1 MSFMNNL
8 YNNDEKDKKFR
19 LTRGKLILFAI
30 GIILIIAMVI
40 VIIVLVNKKKPQ
52 YTTSDF
58 NKLEKRMVEEAP
70 FYLEQKNIT
79 LDSDEYK
86 IDLKNML
93 VKNGGTIDPS
103 KIIAAKICDGYVIV
117 KKESSINYNA
127 YIKCGNKY
135 MTNGYLSNDTTT
147 NSNKTTSSKD
157 VTKPDIVIIGDSEIT
172 ITVGSNYEDQGAKAT
187 DNEDGDITSKIKVTG
202 NVDTSKEGNYV
213 LTYSVSDKAGN
224 KDSKNRI
231 IYVVPKVT
239 TTVTNET
246 TTTIPSTT
254 TKKTTKSTT
263 KITTRAT
270 TKKPTTPPT
279 ITLRGDKTITIYI
292 GSNYNDPGYS
302 AKDSLGKD
310 ITSKVKVTSNIN
322 TSIAGVYYVT
332 YSVTDNYGN
341 SSSATRTISVKAST
355 VPLTGLSISPN
366 SVNLKK
372 GSNKK
377 LEVYFSP
384 TNATN
389 KTISWSS
396 SNSTIATVNSNG
408 VVTAKNVGTVII
420 TVKSYNGLSATSRI
434 TVVK

>member
-40 VIIVLVNKKKPQ
+40 VIIVVVNKKKPQ

-103 KIIAAKICDGYVIV
+103 KITAAKICDGYVIV
-117 KKESSINYNA
+117 KKENSINYNA

-172 ITVGSNYEDQGAKAT
+172 ITVGSKYEDQGAKAN
-187 DNEDGDITSKIKVTG
+187 DNVDGDITSKIKVTG

-224 KDSKNRI
+224 KDSKSRKI
-231 IYVVPKVT
+231 FVIS
-239 TTVTNET
+239 ET
-246 TTTIPSTT
+246 TTTKVSEVATTIATT
-254 TKKTTKSTT
+254 TKKQ
-263 KITTRAT
+263 TTRAT
-270 TKKPTTPPT
+270 TKVTTKKITTPPT
-279 ITLRGDKTITIYI
+279 ITLKGDKTITIYI

>member
-231 IYVVPKVT
+231 IYVIIKVRYKGG
-239 TTVTNET
+239 E
-246 TTTIPSTT
+246 IHLLIIL
-254 TKKTTKSTT
+254 
-263 KITTRAT
+263 KI
-270 TKKPTTPPT
+270 
-279 ITLRGDKTITIYI
+279 
-292 GSNYNDPGYS
+292 
-302 AKDSLGKD
+302 
-310 ITSKVKVTSNIN
+310 
-322 TSIAGVYYVT
+322 
-332 YSVTDNYGN
+332 
-341 SSSATRTISVKAST
+341 
-355 VPLTGLSISPN
+355 
-366 SVNLKK
+366 
-372 GSNKK
+372 
-377 LEVYFSP
+377 
-384 TNATN
+384 
-389 KTISWSS
+389 
-396 SNSTIATVNSNG
+396 
-408 VVTAKNVGTVII
+408 
-420 TVKSYNGLSATSRI
+420 
-434 TVVK
+434 

>member
-8 YNNDEKDKKFR
+8 YNKDEKDKKFR

-30 GIILIIAMVI
+30 GIILIIVI
-40 VIIVLVNKKKPQ
+40 VIIIIVVVNKKEPQ

-103 KIIAAKICDGYVIV
+103 KITAAKICDGYVIV
-117 KKESSINYNA
+117 KKENSINYNA

-172 ITVGSNYEDQGAKAT
+172 ITVGSKYEDQGAKAN
-187 DNEDGDITSKIKVTG
+187 DNVDGDITSKIKVTG

-224 KDSKNRI
+224 KDSKSRKI
-231 IYVVPKVT
+231 FVIS
-239 TTVTNET
+239 ET
-246 TTTIPSTT
+246 TTTKVSEVATTIATT
-254 TKKTTKSTT
+254 TKKQ
-263 KITTRAT
+263 TTRAT
-270 TKKPTTPPT
+270 TKVTTKKITTPPT
-279 ITLRGDKTITIYI
+279 ITLKGDKTITIYI

>member
-8 YNNDEKDKKFR
+8 YNNEEKDKKFR

-40 VIIVLVNKKKPQ
+40 VIIVVVNKKEPQ

-58 NKLEKRMVEEAP
+58 NKLEKRMIEEAP

-93 VKNGGTIDPS
+93 VENGGAIDPS

-202 NVDTSKEGNYV
+202 NVDTSEEGNYV

-224 KDSKNRI
+224 KDSKSRI

-254 TKKTTKSTT
+254 TKKTTKPTT
-263 KITTRAT
+263 KITTRTT

-279 ITLRGDKTITIYI
+279 ITLKGDKTITIYI

-322 TSIAGVYYVT
+322 TSIAGVYYVS
-332 YSVTDNYGN
+332 YSVTDDYGN
-341 SSSATRTISVKAST
+341 SSNATRKITVKAST

-366 SVNLKK
+366 SVTLKK
-372 GSNKK
+372 GSNRK

-396 SNSTIATVNSNG
+396 SNSTIATVNSDG

-420 TVKSYNGLSATSRI
+420 TVKSYNGLYAKSRI
-434 TVVK
+434 IVVK

>member
-8 YNNDEKDKKFR
+8 YNKDEKDKKFR

-40 VIIVLVNKKKPQ
+40 VIIVVVNKKKPQ

-147 NSNKTTSSKD
+147 NINKTTSSKD

-172 ITVGSNYEDQGAKAT
+172 ITVGSKYEDQGAKAN
-187 DNEDGDITSKIKVTG
+187 DNVDGDITSKIKVTG

-224 KDSKNRI
+224 KDSKSRKI
-231 IYVVPKVT
+231 FVIS
-239 TTVTNET
+239 ET
-246 TTTIPSTT
+246 TTTKVSEVATTIATT
-254 TKKTTKSTT
+254 TKKQTTK
-263 KITTRAT
+263 AT
-270 TKKPTTPPT
+270 TKVTTKKITTPPT
-279 ITLRGDKTITIYI
+279 ITLKGDKTITIYI

>member
-117 KKESSINYNA
+117 KKENSINYNA

-172 ITVGSNYEDQGAKAT
+172 ITVGSKYEDQGAKAN
-187 DNEDGDITSKIKVTG
+187 DNVDGDITSKIKVTG

-224 KDSKNRI
+224 KDSKSRKI
-231 IYVVPKVT
+231 FVIS
-239 TTVTNET
+239 ET
-246 TTTIPSTT
+246 TTTKVSEVATTIATT
-254 TKKTTKSTT
+254 TKKQTTK
-263 KITTRAT
+263 AT
-270 TKKPTTPPT
+270 TKVTTKKITTPPT
-279 ITLRGDKTITIYI
+279 ITLKGDKTITIYI

>member
-8 YNNDEKDKKFR
+8 YNKDEKDKKFR

-30 GIILIIAMVI
+30 GIILIIVI
-40 VIIVLVNKKKPQ
+40 VIIIIVVVNKKEPQ

-103 KIIAAKICDGYVIV
+103 KITAAKICDGYVIV
-117 KKESSINYNA
+117 KKENSINYNA

-172 ITVGSNYEDQGAKAT
+172 ITVGSKYEDQGAKAN
-187 DNEDGDITSKIKVTG
+187 DNVDGDITSKIKVTG

-224 KDSKNRI
+224 KDSKSRKI
-231 IYVVPKVT
+231 FVIS
-239 TTVTNET
+239 ET
-246 TTTIPSTT
+246 TTTKVSEVATTIATT
-254 TKKTTKSTT
+254 TKKQTTK
-263 KITTRAT
+263 AT
-270 TKKPTTPPT
+270 TKVTTKKITTPPT
-279 ITLRGDKTITIYI
+279 ITLKGDKTITIYI

>member
-103 KIIAAKICDGYVIV
+103 KITAAKICDGYVIV
-117 KKESSINYNA
+117 KKENSINYNA

-172 ITVGSNYEDQGAKAT
+172 ITVGSKYEDQGAKAN
-187 DNEDGDITSKIKVTG
+187 DNVDGDITSKIKVTG

-224 KDSKNRI
+224 KDSKSRKI
-231 IYVVPKVT
+231 FVIS
-239 TTVTNET
+239 ET
-246 TTTIPSTT
+246 TTTKVSEVATTIATT
-254 TKKTTKSTT
+254 TKKQTTK
-263 KITTRAT
+263 AT
-270 TKKPTTPPT
+270 TKVTTKKITTPPT
-279 ITLRGDKTITIYI
+279 ITLKGDKTITIYI

>member
-40 VIIVLVNKKKPQ
+40 VIIVVVNKKKPQ

-147 NSNKTTSSKD
+147 NINKTTSSKD

-172 ITVGSNYEDQGAKAT
+172 ITVGSKYEDQGAKAN
-187 DNEDGDITSKIKVTG
+187 DNVDGDITSKIKVTG

-224 KDSKNRI
+224 KDSKSRKI
-231 IYVVPKVT
+231 FVIS
-239 TTVTNET
+239 ET
-246 TTTIPSTT
+246 TTTKVSEVATTIATT
-254 TKKTTKSTT
+254 TKKQTTK
-263 KITTRAT
+263 AT
-270 TKKPTTPPT
+270 TKVTTKKITTPPT
-279 ITLRGDKTITIYI
+279 ITLKGDKTITIYI